1 MVERLGDMHQ
11 IIEAIY
17 ENGAFKP
24 VEPDKISITEG
35 QRVRLVLADKE
46 LPESLRLA
54 LQVYEGLSQ
63 QDMDDIEQIA
73 LNRNHFFER
82 PKH

>member
-1 MVERLGDMHQ
+1 MHR

-17 ENGAFKP
+17 ENGTFKP
-24 VEPDKISITEG
+24 VGPDKISITEG

-46 LPESLRLA
+46 LPELLRLA